1 MFKGGKIT
9 NIVRGKEILT
19 ILIRYG
25 FQDLLDKLSVD
36 TSLLSKNI
44 IKIERGLSTPV
55 KVRKVLEELGPTFIK
70 FGQLVSMR
78 PDLIPEEY
86 IRELEKLQD
95 EVPTEKTE
103 TIIKIIENE
112 LGMSVAALFDEFDQ
126 RPLAAGSLSQ
136 VHRAILNE
144 TGELVAVKVRRPGIG
159 EQIKTDLAILEWFAE
174 AAQKNFDEF
183 KNYNLPEF
191 VQELRQTIMREL
203 DFEREARNMAEF
215 RRLMFGYDTITSPS
229 VFMRYST
236 KRVLTMELVE
246 GEKPNRLKASPELR
260 WKLADVILHTY
271 TEMVFERGFFHADP
285 HAGNVL
291 VVNGKLYLL
300 DWGMTGRLTRNM
312 RLMLLMVLVAVLE
325 SNEERV
331 VKLTIKAFGVTG
343 VNNRELLAR
352 DVLDLIEEFN
362 GRISESKSIGQLLI
376 NFINLFRRY
385 QIAIPPQYVLVSRAL
400 LIAEGLS
407 RILCPGIDAVAI
419 IEPYVKRQ
427 YYKLINPVA
436 NNFWLEEVQDLV
448 LLGHDAPEKV
458 GKLLDILASGEFKLE
473 HKGLSYLK
481 NTLLEA
487 SNKLTL
493 ALITGALIVGSSL
506 VITSSTP
513 PLVFGHSAIGVAGYL
528 FSSVL
533 GIVLVFNI
541 LRGKG

>member
-1 MFKGGKIT
+1 MFKSGKIT

-25 FQDLLDKLSVD
+25 FQDLLDKLSID
-36 TSLLSKNI
+36 TGLLSKNI

-78 PDLIPEEY
+78 PDLIPAEY

-95 EVPTEKTE
+95 EVPTEEIE
-103 TIIKIIENE
+103 TIVKIIENE
-112 LGMSVAALFDEFDQ
+112 LGMSTAELFADFDH
-126 RPLAAGSLSQ
+126 RPIAAGSLSQ
-136 VHRAILNE
+136 VHRAVLGE

-159 EQIKTDLAILEWFAE
+159 ERIKTDLAILEWFAE
-174 AAQKNFDEF
+174 AAQKNFDEL

-191 VQELRQTIMREL
+191 VEELRRTIMREL

-215 RRLMFGYDTITSPS
+215 RRFMLGNDTITSPR
-229 VFMRYST
+229 VFMRYTT

-246 GEKPNRLKASPELR
+246 GRKPNRLKADAQLR
-260 WKLADVILHTY
+260 RKLAGVMLNAY

-331 VKLTIKAFGVTG
+331 VKLAIKAFGVTG

-352 DVLDLIEEFN
+352 DVLELIEEFN
-362 GRISESKSIGQLLI
+362 GRTSANKSIGQLLI
-376 NFINLFRRY
+376 NLVTLFRQY
-385 QIAIPPQYVLVSRAL
+385 QIVIPPQYVLVSRAL

-407 RILCPGIDAVAI
+407 RMLHPGIDVVAVI
-419 IEPYVKRQ
+419 GPYVKKQ
-427 YYKLINPVA
+427 YYKLINPA
-436 NNFWLEEVQDLV
+436 SNSFWLEEVQDLI

-458 GKLLDILASGEFKLE
+458 GKLLDMLAGGEFKLE
-473 HKGLSYLK
+473 HKGLSHLK

-493 ALITGALIVGSSL
+493 AIITGALIVGSSL

-513 PLVFGHSAIGVAGYL
+513 PLVLGHSAIGVAGYL

>member
-1 MFKGGKIT
+1 MFKSGKIT

-25 FQDLLDKLSVD
+25 FQDLLDKLSID
-36 TSLLSKNI
+36 TGLLSKNI

-78 PDLIPEEY
+78 PDLIPDEY

-95 EVPTEKTE
+95 EVPIEEIE
-103 TIIKIIENE
+103 TIVKIIENE
-112 LGMSVAALFDEFDQ
+112 LGMSTAELFADFDH
-126 RPLAAGSLSQ
+126 RPIAAGSLSQ
-136 VHRAILNE
+136 VHRAVLGE
-144 TGELVAVKVRRPGIG
+144 TGELVAVKVRRPRIG
-159 EQIKTDLAILEWFAE
+159 ERIKTDLAILEWFAE
-174 AAQKNFDEF
+174 AAQKNFDEL

-191 VQELRQTIMREL
+191 VEELRRTIMREL

-215 RRLMFGYDTITSPS
+215 RRFMLGNDTITSPR
-229 VFMRYST
+229 VFMRYTT

-246 GEKPNRLKASPELR
+246 GRKPNRLKADAQLR
-260 WKLADVILHTY
+260 RKLAGVMLNAY
-271 TEMVFERGFFHADP
+271 TKMVFERGFFHADP

-331 VKLTIKAFGVTG
+331 LKLAIKAFGVTG

-352 DVLDLIEEFN
+352 DVLELIEEFN
-362 GRISESKSIGQLLI
+362 GRTSANKSIGQLLI
-376 NFINLFRRY
+376 NLVTLFRQY
-385 QIAIPPQYVLVSRAL
+385 QIVIPPQYVLVSRAL

-407 RILCPGIDAVAI
+407 RMLHPGIDVVAVI
-419 IEPYVKRQ
+419 GPYVKKQ
-427 YYKLINPVA
+427 YYKLINPA
-436 NNFWLEEVQDLV
+436 SNSFWLEEVQDLI

-458 GKLLDILASGEFKLE
+458 GKLLDMLAGGEFKLE
-473 HKGLSYLK
+473 HKGLSHLK

-493 ALITGALIVGSSL
+493 AIITGALIVGSSL

-513 PLVFGHSAIGVAGYL
+513 PLVLGHSAIGVAGYL

>member
-1 MFKGGKIT
+1 MFKSGKIT

-25 FQDLLDKLSVD
+25 FQDLLDKLSID
-36 TSLLSKNI
+36 TGLLSKNI

-78 PDLIPEEY
+78 PDLIPDEY

-95 EVPTEKTE
+95 EVPIEEIE
-103 TIIKIIENE
+103 TIVKIIENE
-112 LGMSVAALFDEFDQ
+112 LGMSTAELFADFDH
-126 RPLAAGSLSQ
+126 RPIAAGSLSQ
-136 VHRAILNE
+136 VHRAVLGE
-144 TGELVAVKVRRPGIG
+144 TGELVAVKVRRPRIG
-159 EQIKTDLAILEWFAE
+159 ERINTDLAILEWFAE
-174 AAQKNFDEF
+174 AAQKNFDEL

-191 VQELRQTIMREL
+191 VEELRRTIMREL

-215 RRLMFGYDTITSPS
+215 RRFMLGNDTITSPR
-229 VFMRYST
+229 VFMRYTT

-246 GEKPNRLKASPELR
+246 GRKPNRLKADAQLR
-260 WKLADVILHTY
+260 RKLAGVMLNAY

-331 VKLTIKAFGVTG
+331 VKLAIKAFGVTG

-352 DVLDLIEEFN
+352 DVLELIEEFN
-362 GRISESKSIGQLLI
+362 GRTSANKSIGQLLI
-376 NFINLFRRY
+376 NLVTLFRQY
-385 QIAIPPQYVLVSRAL
+385 QIVIPPQYVLVSRAL

-407 RILCPGIDAVAI
+407 RMLHPGIDVVAVI
-419 IEPYVKRQ
+419 GPYVKKQ
-427 YYKLINPVA
+427 YYKLINPA
-436 NNFWLEEVQDLV
+436 SNSFWLEEVQDLI

-458 GKLLDILASGEFKLE
+458 GKLLDMLAGGEFKLE
-473 HKGLSYLK
+473 HKGLSHLK

-493 ALITGALIVGSSL
+493 AIITGALIVGSSL

-513 PLVFGHSAIGVAGYL
+513 PLVLGHSAIGVAGYL

>member
-1 MFKGGKIT
+1 MFKSGKIT
-9 NIVRGKEILT
+9 NLFRSKEILT

-103 TIIKIIENE
+103 TIIEIIEKE
-112 LGMSVAALFDEFDQ
+112 LGMSTAELFDDFDHI
-126 RPLAAGSLSQ
+126 PIAAGSLSQ
-136 VHRAILNE
+136 VHRAVLSE

-174 AAQKNFDEF
+174 AAQKNFDEL

-191 VQELRQTIMREL
+191 VEELRHTIMREL

-215 RRLMFGYDTITSPS
+215 RRFMFGNDAITSPG
-229 VFMRYST
+229 VFMRYTT
-236 KRVLTMELVE
+236 KRVLIMELVE
-246 GEKPNRLKASPELR
+246 GEKPNRIKAGPELR
-260 WKLADVILHTY
+260 QKLAGVMLNTY

-291 VVNGKLYLL
+291 VANGKLYLL

-331 VKLTIKAFGVTG
+331 IKLTIRAFGLTG

-362 GRISESKSIGQLLI
+362 GRTSASKSIGQLLI

-385 QIAIPPQYVLVSRAL
+385 QIVIPPQYVLVSRAL

-407 RILCPGIDAVAI
+407 RIICPGIDVVSVI
-419 IEPYVKRQ
+419 GPYVKKQ
-427 YYKLINPVA
+427 YYKTINPVS
-436 NNFWLEEVQDLV
+436 NSFWLEEVQDLI

-458 GKLLDILASGEFKLE
+458 GKLLDILAGGEFKLE
-473 HKGLSYLK
+473 HKGLSHLK

-493 ALITGALIVGSSL
+493 AIITGALIVGSSL